1 MTIINKRLINYILID
16 KRLNEHFGQISIDFW
31 SLEITEIKFEI
42 RNQLEIK
49 LISKS
54 RTRFQ
59 QVSDPSVRLL
69 VLSNLALVV
78 LWLLACSAKDFYARQ
93 AVCWVGDS
101 LMCPTPFLLFFH
113 LCATLDAATT
123 WRVLTGYAV
132 VAPFAVGQGSLGL
145 THSFIDE
152 RSCPD
157 V

>member
-59 QVSDPSVRLL
+59 QVSDPSAKAKTKTHDCC
-69 VLSNLALVV
+69 SHIHNYLA
-78 LWLLACSAKDFYARQ
+78 FYFN
-93 AVCWVGDS
+93 AVQIHANIHVG
-101 LMCPTPFLLFFH
+101 
-113 LCATLDAATT
+113 LCA
-123 WRVLTGYAV
+123 
-132 VAPFAVGQGSLGL
+132 
-145 THSFIDE
+145 
-152 RSCPD
+152 
-157 V
+157 